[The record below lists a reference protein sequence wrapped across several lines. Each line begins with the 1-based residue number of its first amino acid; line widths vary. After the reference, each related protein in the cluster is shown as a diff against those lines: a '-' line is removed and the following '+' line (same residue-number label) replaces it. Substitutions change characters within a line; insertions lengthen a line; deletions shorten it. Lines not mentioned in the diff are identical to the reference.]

1 MMEIYV
7 ELKSKLLLVVFAVM
21 AITGCCQ
28 IKDINE
34 RYLSNI
40 EVTDMSTK
48 DKKIIK
54 IKGAYGESAWGIS
67 SLFVKKER
75 DNIVITGQL
84 KLNSTEG
91 IELILDI
98 PEDVNNVFIYSRKIW
113 TRGIN
118 KNIKGK

>member
-40 EVTDMSTK
+40 EVTDCPPKTK
-48 DKKIIK
+48 
-54 IKGAYGESAWGIS
+54 
-67 SLFVKKER
+67 
-75 DNIVITGQL
+75 
-84 KLNSTEG
+84 KL
-91 IELILDI
+91 
-98 PEDVNNVFIYSRKIW
+98 
-113 TRGIN
+113 
-118 KNIKGK
+118 

>member
-67 SLFVKKER
+67 SLIAKKER

>member
-1 MMEIYV
+1 M

-67 SLFVKKER
+67 SLIAKKEH

>member
-1 MMEIYV
+1 M
-7 ELKSKLLLVVFAVM
+7 
-21 AITGCCQ
+21 
-28 IKDINE
+28 KDI
-34 RYLSNI
+34 YQIQKSQI
-40 EVTDMSTK
+40 CPPKT
-48 DKKIIK
+48 KKIIK

-67 SLFVKKER
+67 SLFAKKER
-75 DNIVITGQL
+75 DNIVITGKL

>member
-1 MMEIYV
+1 MEIYV

-21 AITGCCQ
+21 AISGCCQ

-67 SLFVKKER
+67 QKKKKKER

>member
-1 MMEIYV
+1 M

-67 SLFVKKER
+67 SLIAKKER

>member
-1 MMEIYV
+1 MMDIYV

-67 SLFVKKER
+67 SLFAKKER
-75 DNIVITGQL
+75 DNIVITGKL

>member
-1 MMEIYV
+1 MEKAHGAY
-7 ELKSKLLLVVFAVM
+7 L
-21 AITGCCQ
+21 
-28 IKDINE
+28 
-34 RYLSNI
+34 RYLQ
-40 EVTDMSTK
+40 
-48 DKKIIK
+48 KK
-54 IKGAYGESAWGIS
+54 
-67 SLFVKKER
+67 R
-75 DNIVITGQL
+75 DNIVITGKL

>member
-21 AITGCCQ
+21 AITGCCK

-67 SLFVKKER
+67 SLFAKKER
-75 DNIVITGQL
+75 DNIAITGKL

-113 TRGIN
+113 TREIN

>member
-21 AITGCCQ
+21 TITGCCQ

-67 SLFVKKER
+67 SLIAKKER